1 MCEVKLIISNML
13 VINRVD
19 RHACDQGATVVLVGP
34 QEPLDRADT
43 EVYTDCSSLSF
54 LHRLTAVGMTKDDFT
69 PFATF
74 RECGAI
80 LLGPLFLDSLP
91 WKLQVG
97 SKYTRPVDIWG
108 WQDLGILASRTG

>member
-1 MCEVKLIISNML
+1 ML

-69 PFATF
+69 PCEMFQGY
-74 RECGAI
+74 GAI
-80 LLGPLFLDSLP
+80 LLGHLFLDSLP

-97 SKYTRPVDIWG
+97 LRCTRPVAILG
-108 WQDLGILASRTG
+108 WQDLGILASKTG